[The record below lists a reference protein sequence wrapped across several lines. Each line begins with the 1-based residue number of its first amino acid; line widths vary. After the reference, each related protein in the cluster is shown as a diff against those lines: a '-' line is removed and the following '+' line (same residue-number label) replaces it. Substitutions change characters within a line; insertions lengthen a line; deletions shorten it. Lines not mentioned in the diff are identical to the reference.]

1 MISSA
6 FDLGEDLMKKTVSYS
21 LSRETWFK
29 FDFPD
34 LGVDISFS
42 NWESIK
48 YLNDAGDD
56 LNENTN
62 EIPNESGGL
71 YLFYVNCEVLPI
83 MTCFPFYIGRAKFTD
98 SQNLRKRVRSYF
110 QKYMSSQERPK
121 ITRMLNYWKEDLFVA
136 YITINSNDHID
147 QLEKYLINSLVL
159 PMNDEIPDIEV
170 RQAKKAFS

>member
-6 FDLGEDLMKKTVSYS
+6 FNLGVDLNNKTVAYS

-56 LNENTN
+56 LNEDTN
-62 EIPNESGGL
+62 AIPNESGGL
-71 YLFYVNCEVLPI
+71 YLFYVNCEVLSN

-110 QKYMSSQERPK
+110 QKYIKSLERPK
-121 ITRMLNYWKEDLFVA
+121 ITKMLNYWKEDLWLFA
-136 YITINSNDHID
+136 IFSGFSN
-147 QLEKYLINSLVL
+147 QGLRV
-159 PMNDEIPDIEV
+159 
-170 RQAKKAFS
+170 